1 MYSVRGGNMEKG
13 RWKQNRSFPRDW
25 KVTNERLVVRG
36 EFLLDLDWVKSWD
49 KELEEMN
56 KGKRGHPYEF
66 PESLIKFQA
75 VLSQWIAYRG
85 LEGVARKLEEHN
97 LISKHNDYSSAY
109 RRIVKMDSE
118 IELPKVG
125 SISVTTDGSGIK
137 MNSAGEYRKDKYGN
151 KGAKKYI
158 RVVITADPFK
168 KDLLDCEVFVDGEGP
183 SEPEVAMS
191 HLEELIKKG
200 FDIDKFWG
208 DGSFDVKDLFN
219 LLQKYNIESAI
230 KIREDAS
237 ENADGSMRRAREVKE
252 YKEKGYKEWARS
264 KHYGRRWT
272 GTEVIFSAV
281 KGIFGEKTRSKDV
294 ENMIKE
300 VKRRFWAYQRM
311 KRYADLRVPA

>member
-1 MYSVRGGNMEKG
+1 
-13 RWKQNRSFPRDW
+13 
-25 KVTNERLVVRG
+25 
-36 EFLLDLDWVKSWD
+36 
-49 KELEEMN
+49 
-56 KGKRGHPYEF
+56 
-66 PESLIKFQA
+66 
-75 VLSQWIAYRG
+75 
-85 LEGVARKLEEHN
+85 
-97 LISKHNDYSSAY
+97 
-109 RRIVKMDSE
+109 
-118 IELPKVG
+118 
-125 SISVTTDGSGIK
+125 
-137 MNSAGEYRKDKYGN
+137 
-151 KGAKKYI
+151 
-158 RVVITADPFK
+158 
-168 KDLLDCEVFVDGEGP
+168 
-183 SEPEVAMS
+183 MS
-191 HLEELIKKG
+191 HLEELIEKG

-208 DGSFDVKDLFN
+208 DGTFDVKDLFN

-281 KGIFGEKTRSKDV
+281 KGIFGEKTRSKYV

>member
-1 MYSVRGGNMEKG
+1 MKKD
-13 RWKQNRSFPRDW
+13 RWNQNRSFPRDW
-25 KVTNERLVVRG
+25 RLTNERLVVRG
-36 EFLLDLDWVKSWD
+36 EFLLELDWVKSWD
-49 KELEEMN
+49 TELADMN

-75 VLSQWIAYRG
+75 VLNQWISYRG
-85 LEGVARKLEEHN
+85 LEGVARKLEEN
-97 LISKHNDYSSAY
+97 SLIQRHNDYSSAY
-109 RRIVKMDSE
+109 RRIVKMNPE

-125 SISVTTDGSGIK
+125 SISVTTDGSGMK

-151 KGAKKYI
+151 KGNKKYI

-168 KDLLDCEVFVDGEGP
+168 KDLLECEVFVDGEGP

-208 DGSFDVKDLFN
+208 DGAFDVKDLFN
-219 LLQKYNIESAI
+219 FLQKQGILSAI
-230 KIREDAS
+230 KIRENAS
-237 ENADGSMRRAREVKE
+237 DKADGSMRRAREIEE
-252 YKEKGYKEWARS
+252 YKKLGYKKWARK

-272 GTEVIFSAV
+272 GTEVIYSAV
-281 KGIFGEKTRSKDV
+281 KGIFGENTRSKDIP
-294 ENMIKE
+294 NMIKE

-311 KRYADLRVPA
+311 KRYAEEKVPA

>member
-1 MYSVRGGNMEKG
+1 M
-13 RWKQNRSFPRDW
+13 
-25 KVTNERLVVRG
+25 
-36 EFLLDLDWVKSWD
+36 
-49 KELEEMN
+49 
-56 KGKRGHPYEF
+56 
-66 PESLIKFQA
+66 
-75 VLSQWIAYRG
+75 SQWIAYRG

-109 RRIVKMDSE
+109 RRIIKMESE

-125 SISVTTDGSGIK
+125 SISTTTDGSGIK
-137 MNSAGEYRKDKYGN
+137 MNSAGEYRKDKYCN

-219 LLQKYNIESAI
+219 LLQKLTIVSAI
-230 KIREDAS
+230 KI
-237 ENADGSMRRAREVKE
+237 
-252 YKEKGYKEWARS
+252 
-264 KHYGRRWT
+264 
-272 GTEVIFSAV
+272 I
-281 KGIFGEKTRSKDV
+281 
-294 ENMIKE
+294 
-300 VKRRFWAYQRM
+300 
-311 KRYADLRVPA
+311 

>member
-56 KGKRGHPYEF
+56 KGKKGHPYEF
-66 PESLIKFQA
+66 PESLIRFQA

-109 RRIVKMDSE
+109 RRIIKMNSE

-125 SISVTTDGSGIK
+125 SISTTTDGSGMK

-151 KGAKKYI
+151 KGQKKYI
-158 RVVITADPFK
+158 RVVITADPHT

-183 SEPEVAMS
+183 SEPEVAVL
-191 HLEELIKKG
+191 HLEELIEKG

-208 DGSFDVKDLFN
+208 DGAFDVKDLFN

-252 YKEKGYKEWARS
+252 YKEKGYKEWARK

-281 KGIFGEKTRSKDV
+281 KGIFGEKTRAKDIG
-294 ENMIKE
+294 NMIKE

-311 KRYADLRVPA
+311 KRYAEARVPA

>member
-1 MYSVRGGNMEKG
+1 MEKG

-25 KVTNERLVVRG
+25 RVTNERLVVRG
-36 EFLLDLDWVKSWD
+36 EFLLELDWVKSWH

-56 KGKRGHPYEF
+56 NGKRGHPYEF
-66 PESLIKFQA
+66 PESLIRFQA

-97 LISKHNDYSSAY
+97 LISRHNNYSSAY
-109 RRIVKMDSE
+109 RRIIKMDSE

-125 SISVTTDGSGIK
+125 NISATTDGSGIK

-151 KGAKKYI
+151 KGQKKYI

-191 HLEELIKKG
+191 HLEELIKEG

-208 DGSFDVKDLFN
+208 DGAFDVKDLFN
-219 LLQKYNIESAI
+219 FLQKYGILAAI
-230 KIREDAS
+230 KIRENAS
-237 ENADGSMRRAREVKE
+237 NNSNGSMRRAREVKE
-252 YKEKGYKEWARS
+252 YKEKGYEEWARS

-281 KGIFGEKTRSKDV
+281 KGIFGEKTRAK
-294 ENMIKE
+294 EIKNMIKE

-311 KRYADLRVPA
+311 KKYAEVRVPS

>member
-1 MYSVRGGNMEKG
+1 MEKG

-36 EFLLDLDWVKSWD
+36 EFLLDLKWVKSWS

-66 PESLIKFQA
+66 PESLIRFQA

-85 LEGVARKLEEHN
+85 LEGVARKLEEHDI
-97 LISKHNDYSSAY
+97 ISRHNDYSSAY
-109 RRIVKMDSE
+109 RRIIKMDSE

-125 SISVTTDGSGIK
+125 SISTTTDGSGIK

-191 HLEELIKKG
+191 HLEELIEMG
-200 FDIDKFWG
+200 FDIGKFWG
-208 DGSFDVKDLFN
+208 DGGFDVKDLFN

-237 ENADGSMRRAREVKE
+237 ENADGSMRRAREVKD

-281 KGIFGEKTRSKDV
+281 KGIFGEKTRAKTIPH
-294 ENMIKE
+294 MIKE